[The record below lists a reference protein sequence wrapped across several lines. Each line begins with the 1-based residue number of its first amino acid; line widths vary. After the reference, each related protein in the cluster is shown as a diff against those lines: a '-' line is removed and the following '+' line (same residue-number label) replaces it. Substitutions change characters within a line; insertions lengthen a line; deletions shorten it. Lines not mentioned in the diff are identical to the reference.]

1 MIYPSG
7 KANSF
12 LYKKQMEEN
21 WVSGQTCITTATE
34 IQVKPRVL
42 PIGRPKLVRQKSF
55 EIDSS
60 DEGGEKMK
68 QGRLPPAI
76 TTTSS
81 SALTDCIENQV
92 WAQIDLTA
100 FISSPCRF
108 AKLTTFWHERIFRK
122 SAASFTC
129 DALTYSSLDD
139 IVPLKEYFFYKCLT

>member
-1 MIYPSG
+1 MGVVPCQLIKSLQGAKTAGRNKDNYISSHEGSLICPPD
-7 KANSF
+7 KPIIF
-12 LYKKQMEEN
+12 FCKKQTEES

-34 IQVKPRVL
+34 IQLKPRVL

-81 SALTDCIENQV
+81 GALTDCIENQV
-92 WAQIDLTA
+92 WTQIDLTA
-100 FISSPCRF
+100 YLHSFPLYKIDNILTWTDIS
-108 AKLTTFWHERIFRK
+108 
-122 SAASFTC
+122 
-129 DALTYSSLDD
+129 
-139 IVPLKEYFFYKCLT
+139 